1 MHFFW
6 LYGKMKICLRRLCL
20 PRAVAL
26 VKGSEYDV
34 NKLLGDEIGR
44 VANEVMADDLVHL
57 SSAPQLL

>member
-57 SSAPQLL
+57 S